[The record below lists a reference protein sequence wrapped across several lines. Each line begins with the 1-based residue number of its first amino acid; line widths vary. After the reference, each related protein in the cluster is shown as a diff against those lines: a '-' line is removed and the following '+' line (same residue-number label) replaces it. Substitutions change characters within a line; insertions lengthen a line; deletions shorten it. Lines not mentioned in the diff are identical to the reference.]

1 LETKVNILKIEKVSV
16 RFGGHIAINNISLEM
31 PIGTITGL
39 IGPNGAG
46 KTTLF
51 NVISGL
57 LPPSQGEVY
66 FDGRKITTLPPYRRA
81 RIGLGRTFQ
90 RLELFTSL
98 TVKDNIRVAAEI
110 RKQWSY
116 GKNNGSSSGPLTV
129 FEEVERAIELT
140 GLADIADRYVT
151 EIPTGQARLV
161 ELARALTL
169 HPKLLILDEPASGQ
183 DETETEQFGYL
194 LRILAENGTSILL
207 VEHDMG
213 LVMTVCNIVHVLD
226 FGEIIAIGTP
236 KEIQSNTTVLD
247 AYLGSES

>member
-1 LETKVNILKIEKVSV
+1 MNILEIEEVTV
-16 RFGGHIAINNISLEM
+16 RFGGHTAINNMSLEV
-31 PIGTITGL
+31 PVGTITGL

-81 RIGLGRTFQ
+81 QIGLGRTFQ

-110 RKQWSY
+110 RKQWSL
-116 GKNNGSSSGPLTV
+116 GKNNDSRQGALAIS
-129 FEEVERAIELT
+129 EEVEKAIELT
-140 GLADIADRYVT
+140 GLAGIADRQVT

-169 HPKLLILDEPASGQ
+169 RPKLLILDEPASGQ
-183 DETETEQFGYL
+183 DETETEQFGNL
-194 LRILAENGTSILL
+194 LRTLTLNGTSILL

-213 LVMTVCNIVHVLD
+213 LVMTVCDLVHVLD

-236 KEIQSNTTVLD
+236 EEIQTNTTVLD

>member
-1 LETKVNILKIEKVSV
+1 MNILEIEEVTV
-16 RFGGHIAINNISLEM
+16 RFGGHTAINNMSLEV
-31 PIGTITGL
+31 PVGTITGL

-66 FDGRKITTLPPYRRA
+66 FNGHKITTIPPYRRA
-81 RIGLGRTFQ
+81 QIGLGRTFQ

-98 TVKDNIRVAAEI
+98 TVKANIRVAAEI
-110 RKQWSY
+110 RNQWNL
-116 GKNNGSSSGPLTV
+116 GKNNDSRLGLGGLTIQ
-129 FEEVERAIELT
+129 EEVEKAIELT
-140 GLADIADRYVT
+140 GLAGIADRQVT

-169 HPKLLILDEPASGQ
+169 RPKLLMLDEPASGQ
-183 DETETEQFGYL
+183 DETETERFGKL
-194 LRILAENGTSILL
+194 LRTLTLNGIAILL

-213 LVMTVCNIVHVLD
+213 LVMTVCDLVHVLD
-226 FGEIIAIGTP
+226 FGEIISIGTP
-236 KEIQSNTTVLD
+236 EEIQTNKAVLD